1 LETTGLG
8 AAFLAGLAVGYWQD
22 LDSLKEIAKTGAA
35 FAPKMEE
42 AERDRLYAGWQ
53 RAVLAT
59 RVFAHG
65 KDF

>member
-1 LETTGLG
+1 
-8 AAFLAGLAVGYWQD
+8 
-22 LDSLKEIAKTGAA
+22 LKEIAKTGAA